1 MLSSQHSPLIILLLQ
16 PQVADLHSE
25 TGLPALHGKRR
36 RLRARRGSRHAAAGV
51 LHRRSDGHLNGLH
64 RSVRHRHGRLAD
76 RLAASGRHR
85 VRNLLRQRDVEL
97 RRDLPRGGE
106 HVVRVLHHAV
116 RGVLDVLRHRQ
127 TQAHDEGTLD
137 LTDVHDRVDR
147 PSQVVHDVRTR
158 VVDLARQHVERR
170 LQGHHSVRVVHLPR
184 RVLRTDNAAV
194 IRQEVQGDAQLVR
207 LLDDL
212 RPRAG
217 GQKLAHGREGL
228 VDLRAAVLGRQARQ
242 LRAHAAAGHVGALR
256 ADDRRALLQDADRV
270 HGQPQVVRDGLRHL
284 RRQALAHL
292 RAARHH
298 AHGSV
303 AVHPHV
309 RVHERRVLRLGST
322 VADGELR
329 RNQRQTLLRPPVRG
343 VELLHRRQTRVVVG
357 RRLRLRPQLVDVPVL
372 QLQAR
377 RRDLVL
383 LVEVNLT
390 HGGRLESEV
399 DGHRRDHT
407 LHAED
412 GGQPARGTHRRVRRQ
427 VRLDHGTGHVP
438 RGDVVAVVEGAHV
451 GAQVAA
457 AVGGHAGA
465 DVRLELHDVDAT
477 SLVETDSGVAAP
489 PGAGAQRQHVVAL
502 LVHDRHGHTGL
513 VRADRRELRRRK
525 RVHQLAAEA
534 AAAAL
539 VLQNNVALLQ
549 LQHGGDGA
557 LHEGRHLRRR
567 VHAHAALG
575 LGESVGRLRLH
586 VEVVLR
592 AHLPR
597 VLHHALRLRQL
608 AGNVA
613 HREVVRLLVRVEAL
627 RRCGDG
633 VVNRQDQLLLHVRV
647 RHRHSRCGR
656 DGLGRRRRQ
665 GNGDDVA
672 DVHGGAVGDEGRGVV
687 RHILRKH
694 KTLVADDLVRHT
706 SVADRE
712 LANLLRDNGRR
723 VQGVRRQR
731 DVLDVLRLA
740 GRLLQAV
747 DLRDRLVQ
755 RPHRLLLVEGLL
767 ALRHALLEPRL
778 AAGLQRRG
786 QRRLQRQ
793 EELVQVRQAQRLAE
807 RHRLRPARRR
817 HELHQ
822 RRAQRL
828 ELRLVRHAHP
838 DHALLHH
845 RHPRRQRPDPVEHH
859 HRGLDHPARHVRRQH
874 ARHERLRVDVPLRRP
889 VRQQHVARLRVR
901 HREVLQVAVRQVL
914 RVQLPDRQRPLL
926 PAVVHERHQ
935 RPHRLQQQRPLRRE
949 RRRLL
954 VLVRD
959 HHVAAERPHVPDVPA
974 RRQLAVLQELL
985 ERDRLRR
992 RTRLHRGLQHR
1003 QRVRDRRP
1011 GPQHQPRAADRA
1023 RREARHPAHVHVR
1036 RRRLVRPQ
1044 PLARVPAHQEV
1055 VRLPADREL
1064 AQRRLQLRLARH
1076 LLPRRARP
1084 HLARHAPLRRR
1095 QRGRHRPDVRARLA
1109 RERLVRVQDRAV
1121 PRAPAVVRVD
1131 HRVQRLLRQR
1141 RLAVRQL
1148 RVQVH
1153 HHPHGAEPA
1162 LRPREVR
1169 QRLLHR
1175 VGLRRA
1181 ADPGPRRDRHPV
1193 AAQDRPQARV
1203 ERPAH
1208 RPPQRRVRVRE
1219 HAHARPAPAHA
1230 ARPPRPRV
1238 RHVRRDPVVHR
1249 QVHRHRRPAQVDR
1262 VRLVVHRERA
1272 HARRLHRHRRRLS
1285 LRRRGGRP
1293 AAPALR
1299 RQRRRDGR
1307 RRSRSRLRRR
1317 RRLLRSRLRHNQ
1329 ACVAR
1334 LHEAGGS
1341 VRRRHLQVLALPRH
1355 HRHDR
1360 AVGQHA
1366 RVLRRR
1372 RGAERHRRVPVGLLQ
1387 KDALH
1392 LCVLCVEDLP
1402 MKYRYCSF

>member
-16 PQVADLHSE
+16 PQVADLHSQAR
-25 TGLPALHGKRR
+25 LPVRHRERRGQRPRR
-36 RLRARRGSRHAAAGV
+36 RRRHVAAGV

-64 RSVRHRHGRLAD
+64 RSERARDRRLAHG
-76 RLAASGRHR
+76 LAASGRHR
-85 VRNLLRQRDVEL
+85 VRHLLRQRDVEL
-97 RRDLPRGGE
+97 GRDLPRGGND
-106 HVVRVLHHAV
+106 VVRVVHHAV
-116 RGVLDVLRHRQ
+116 VAAGDLLRHRQ
-127 TQAHDEGTLD
+127 AETNDEGTLD

-170 LQGHHSVRVVHLPR
+170 LQGHHAVRVVHVAIL
-184 RVLRTDNAAV
+184 VLGAV
-194 IRQEVQGDAQLVR
+194 DAFVHGLEAQGDAQLVR
-207 LLDDL
+207 LVDDL

-228 VDLRAAVLGRQARQ
+228 VDLRAAVLGRQAGQ
-242 LRAHAAAGHVGALR
+242 LGTDAASGGVDSTRA
-256 ADDRRALLQDADRV
+256 ADHGCVLLQDLDVRHLRA
-270 HGQPQVVRDGLRHL
+270 QVVRDRLRHL
-284 RRQALAHL
+284 RRQALADL
-292 RAARHH
+292 RASAHH

-303 AVHPHV
+303 AVHAHDRVELV
-309 RVHERRVLRLGST
+309 RVRPT

-329 RNQRQTLLRPPVRG
+329 RQQRQTLLRPPVRG

-372 QLQAR
+372 QLQAI

-383 LVEVNLT
+383 LVEVGLT
-390 HGGRLESEV
+390 HSRGV
-399 DGHRRDHT
+399 DAKAKRHRGDDALGAVDAGH
-407 LHAED
+407 
-412 GGQPARGTHRRVRRQ
+412 PARGTHRRVGRQ
-427 VRLDHGTGHVP
+427 VRLADLDLDVP
-438 RGDVVAVVEGAHV
+438 RADVVAVVKGT
-451 GAQVAA
+451 QVR
-457 AVGGHAGA
+457 AGA
-465 DVRLELHDVDAT
+465 EADAVRVPTRHHVAQLHSVDDTVLVVPHLVRELPVRPEPHR
-477 SLVETDSGVAAP
+477 L
-489 PGAGAQRQHVVAL
+489 HVLAL
-502 LVHDRHGHTGL
+502 LVHDRHGHTRG
-513 VRADRRELRRRK
+513 VRADRRKLRGPE
-525 RVHQLAAEA
+525 RVGELAAEA

-539 VLQNNVALLQ
+539 VLHNHVGLALLQ
-549 LQHGGDGA
+549 HRGDGA
-557 LHEGRHLRRR
+557 RRQHGHLGRR
-567 VHAHAALG
+567 VQLHRALCARD
-575 LGESVGRLRLH
+575 SVGRLRLH
-586 VEVVLR
+586 VEVVLV
-592 AHLPR
+592 AHLPLAGEHD
-597 VLHHALRLRQL
+597 VRLRE
-608 AGNVA
+608 AGSRVA
-613 HREVVRLLVRVEAL
+613 GHQRLLGAREEGL
-627 RRCGDG
+627 LGDA
-633 VVNRQDQLLLHVRV
+633 VVGGEDKVLLHVRV
-647 RHRHSRCGR
+647 RHRDGEGGGR
-656 DGLGRRRRQ
+656 GLGRRRRQ
-665 GNGDDVA
+665 GDGDDVA
-672 DVHGGAVGDEGRGVV
+672 DVQRRAVGEEEARVV

-694 KTLVADDLVRHT
+694 ETLVASHLVRHT
-706 SVADRE
+706 GVADRE
-712 LANLLRDNGRR
+712 AADVRR
-723 VQGVRRQR
+723 QDGGAVQSVRRQR

>member
-16 PQVADLHSE
+16 PQVADLHSQAR
-25 TGLPALHGKRR
+25 LPVRHRERRGQRPRR
-36 RLRARRGSRHAAAGV
+36 RRRHVAAGV

-64 RSVRHRHGRLAD
+64 RSERARDRRLAHG
-76 RLAASGRHR
+76 LAASGRHR
-85 VRNLLRQRDVEL
+85 VRHLLRQRDVEL
-97 RRDLPRGGE
+97 GRDLPRGGND
-106 HVVRVLHHAV
+106 VVRVVHHAV
-116 RGVLDVLRHRQ
+116 VAAGDLLRHRQ
-127 TQAHDEGTLD
+127 AETNDEGTLD

-170 LQGHHSVRVVHLPR
+170 LQGHHAVRVVHVAIL
-184 RVLRTDNAAV
+184 VLGAV
-194 IRQEVQGDAQLVR
+194 DAFVHGLEAQGDAQLVR
-207 LLDDL
+207 LVDDL

-228 VDLRAAVLGRQARQ
+228 VDLRAAVLGRQAGQ
-242 LRAHAAAGHVGALR
+242 LGTDAASGGVDSTRA
-256 ADDRRALLQDADRV
+256 ADHGCVLLQDLDVRHLRA
-270 HGQPQVVRDGLRHL
+270 QVVRDRLRHL
-284 RRQALAHL
+284 RRQALADL
-292 RAARHH
+292 RASAHH

-303 AVHPHV
+303 AVHAHDRVELV
-309 RVHERRVLRLGST
+309 RVRPT

-329 RNQRQTLLRPPVRG
+329 RQQRQTLLRPPVRG

-372 QLQAR
+372 QLQAI

-383 LVEVNLT
+383 LVEVGLT
-390 HGGRLESEV
+390 HSRGV
-399 DGHRRDHT
+399 DAKAKRHRGDDALGAVDAGH
-407 LHAED
+407 
-412 GGQPARGTHRRVRRQ
+412 PARGTHRRVGRQ
-427 VRLDHGTGHVP
+427 VRLADLDLDVP
-438 RGDVVAVVEGAHV
+438 RADVVAVVKGT
-451 GAQVAA
+451 QVR
-457 AVGGHAGA
+457 AGA
-465 DVRLELHDVDAT
+465 EADAVRVPTRHHVAQLHSVDDTVLVVPHLVRELPVRPEPHR
-477 SLVETDSGVAAP
+477 L
-489 PGAGAQRQHVVAL
+489 HVLAL
-502 LVHDRHGHTGL
+502 LVHDRHGHTRG
-513 VRADRRELRRRK
+513 VRADRRKLRGPE
-525 RVHQLAAEA
+525 RVGELAAEA

-539 VLQNNVALLQ
+539 VLHNHVGLALLQ
-549 LQHGGDGA
+549 HRGDGA
-557 LHEGRHLRRR
+557 RRQHGHLGRR
-567 VHAHAALG
+567 VQLHRALCARD
-575 LGESVGRLRLH
+575 SVGRLRLH
-586 VEVVLR
+586 VEVVLV
-592 AHLPR
+592 AHLPLAGEHD
-597 VLHHALRLRQL
+597 VRLRE
-608 AGNVA
+608 AGSRVA
-613 HREVVRLLVRVEAL
+613 GHQRLLGAREEGL
-627 RRCGDG
+627 LGDA
-633 VVNRQDQLLLHVRV
+633 VVGGEDKVLLHVRV
-647 RHRHSRCGR
+647 RHRDGEGGGR
-656 DGLGRRRRQ
+656 GLGRRRRQ
-665 GNGDDVA
+665 GDGDDVA
-672 DVHGGAVGDEGRGVV
+672 DVQRRAVGEEEARVV

-694 KTLVADDLVRHT
+694 ETLVASHLVRHT
-706 SVADRE
+706 GVADRE
-712 LANLLRDNGRR
+712 AADVRR
-723 VQGVRRQR
+723 QDGGAVQSVRRQR

-1392 LCVLCVEDLP
+1392 LCVLCWLVFSFVPP

>member
-16 PQVADLHSE
+16 PQVADLHSQAR
-25 TGLPALHGKRR
+25 LPVRHRERRGQRPRR
-36 RLRARRGSRHAAAGV
+36 RRRHVAAGV

-64 RSVRHRHGRLAD
+64 RSERARDRRLAHG
-76 RLAASGRHR
+76 LAASGRHR
-85 VRNLLRQRDVEL
+85 VRHLLRQRDVEL
-97 RRDLPRGGE
+97 GRDLPRGGND
-106 HVVRVLHHAV
+106 VVRVVHHAV
-116 RGVLDVLRHRQ
+116 VAAGDLLRHRQ
-127 TQAHDEGTLD
+127 AETNDEGTLD

-170 LQGHHSVRVVHLPR
+170 LQGHHAVRVVHVAIL
-184 RVLRTDNAAV
+184 VLGAV
-194 IRQEVQGDAQLVR
+194 DAFVHGLEAQGDAQLVR
-207 LLDDL
+207 LVDDL

-228 VDLRAAVLGRQARQ
+228 VDLRAAVLGRQAGQ
-242 LRAHAAAGHVGALR
+242 LGTDAASGGVDSTRA
-256 ADDRRALLQDADRV
+256 ADHGCVLLQDLDVRHLRA
-270 HGQPQVVRDGLRHL
+270 QVVRDRLRHL
-284 RRQALAHL
+284 RRQALADL
-292 RAARHH
+292 RASAHH

-303 AVHPHV
+303 AVHAHDRVELV
-309 RVHERRVLRLGST
+309 RVRPT

-329 RNQRQTLLRPPVRG
+329 RQQRQTLLRPPVRG